1 MSDIRVKLAR
11 TLPQLEIV
19 GNFLKRG
26 AYAVKSGSVEISV
39 IKKGIHFDNV
49 SFCYSKGSKDVLR
62 NISFSIP
69 VGNTIAL
76 VGASGAGKSTIADL
90 LIGLF
95 QVERGSIVI
104 DGENSRN
111 VSQGQWREKIG
122 VVEQNVFLLNTS
134 ILENI
139 RFARPEASVESIV
152 NAAKIAQAHGFIER
166 LDNGYDTVIGDRGY
180 GLSGGQ
186 QQRISLARALIRNPQ
201 LLILDEATSSLDTE
215 SERMIQEAIDSMH
228 SMRTILVIA
237 HRLSTIVNADQ
248 IILLEDGEILERGTQ
263 KELLAKGGRFA
274 ELWSLQDANQAD

>member
-11 TLPQLEIV
+11 ALPQLEIV

-26 AYAVKSGSVEISV
+26 AYTAKSGSVEISV
-39 IKKGIHFDNV
+39 LKKGIHFDNV
-49 SFCYSKGSKDVLR
+49 SFCYPNGSKDVLR

-95 QVERGSIVI
+95 KVDRGSIVI
-104 DGENSRN
+104 DGEDSRN

-263 KELLAKGGRFA
+263 KELLVKGGRFA